1 MVFNGKIHF
10 AISWKNYVVNI
21 RDLVFGCIL
30 KFLEDFVVFDHP
42 TRKFGCPTCFLTW
55 ARNKWLGPVLQ
66 SPIVSYKQMP
76 QNLLEIFDIYEKTKP
91 NVVTCT
97 WTFIPSRQT
106 ANRQKKVLHIATC
119 RDPEGQIKAKQRPSQ
134 WKHKSARSDT

>member
-42 TRKFGCPTCFLTW
+42 TRKFGCRPCFLTW
-55 ARNKWLGPVLQ
+55 ARNKWPGPVLE
-66 SPIVSYKQMP
+66 SSYKQMP

-91 NVVTCT
+91 NVYMN
-97 WTFIPSRQT
+97 IHS
-106 ANRQKKVLHIATC
+106 
-119 RDPEGQIKAKQRPSQ
+119 
-134 WKHKSARSDT
+134 